1 MVMVM
6 VVNAFLSQT
15 LACYGRKKTF
25 YSFALLLPNHSLV
38 MAEKWREKAFKL
50 KNLLNASMVFELSL
64 IVEGATEKVLQ
75 LIMPLKSMN
84 T

>member
-1 MVMVM
+1 M
-6 VVNAFLSQT
+6 
-15 LACYGRKKTF
+15 F
-25 YSFALLLPNHSLV
+25 YSFALMLPNHSLV

-50 KNLLNASMVFELSL
+50 KNVLNASMVFELSL

-84 T
+84 A

>member
-1 MVMVM
+1 
-6 VVNAFLSQT
+6 
-15 LACYGRKKTF
+15 
-25 YSFALLLPNHSLV
+25 

-50 KNLLNASMVFELSL
+50 KNVLNASMVFELSL

-84 T
+84 A